1 MFNPFQRT
9 CADAYCEGDFA
20 HVEDIEQVR
29 AMRDTL
35 FTFLMIELGN
45 PEDCD
50 TREEALRRMTVAIGN
65 IQDVAAAI
73 EKMQTA

>member
-20 HVEDIEQVR
+20 HVEDNEQDR
-29 AMRDTL
+29 AVSDTL
-35 FTFLMIELGN
+35 FTFLMIELGT

-50 TREEALRRMTVAIGN
+50 TREEALRRMAMAIGN
-65 IQDVAAAI
+65 IQDFAAAI

>member
-1 MFNPFQRT
+1 MFNPFQHA
-9 CADAYCEGDFA
+9 CANAYSEGDFA

-35 FTFLMIELGN
+35 FTFLMIELS
-45 PEDCD
+45 PAEDCD
-50 TREEALRRMTVAIGN
+50 TREDALRRLAMAIGN
-65 IQDVAAAI
+65 MQDVVARI

>member
-29 AMRDTL
+29 AVRDTI
-35 FTFLMIELGN
+35 FAFLMIELGTT
-45 PEDCD
+45 EDCD
-50 TREEALRRMTVAIGN
+50 TREDALRTLAMAIGN

-73 EKMQTA
+73 EKMQIA

>member
-9 CADAYCEGDFA
+9 CADAYCEGEFA
-20 HVEDIEQVR
+20 HVEEIEQVR
-29 AMRDTL
+29 AVSDTL
-35 FTFLMIELGN
+35 FTFLMIELGT

-65 IQDVAAAI
+65 IQDVGAAI
-73 EKMQTA
+73 EKIQIT